1 MPTQRPLWL
10 GGLLTVAAACLL
22 SPLAS
27 SAPLPQLSA
36 RNGRLV
42 DDQGH
47 EVLLRGTSCDFNF
60 QAPHM
65 TDAEIGVLAGLGWNF
80 VRSPG
85 LHQQHQQQSAGR
97 ARAAVRRT
105 RA

>member
-1 MPTQRPLWL
+1 MPAQRPLWL
-10 GGLLTVAAACLL
+10 GGLLTVAVACLL

-80 VRSPG
+80 VRSPVR
-85 LHQQHQQQSAGR
+85 HQHQQQHQQSAWR
-97 ARAAVRRT
+97 ARAAACR
-105 RA
+105 